1 MLSPSKKGRV
11 MRRILFKLLVLLA
24 AAWIGTLRAE
34 IIVAPQ
40 ALKTM
45 PSQEVLVPAQ
55 QLTIHDLGILTEGE
69 GVFVQVDVTNA
80 TYKDLGVR
88 VVDAANMALARQ
100 NLPFQHVVGEFKKN
114 EDAPFRIKGTIV
126 VGGPHYLVLD
136 NSFANFINKKVVY
149 QLAFLKRRPEEEI
162 AAIKTNFG
170 KFYAALKQGFE
181 FKDFNIRIAPCGQ
194 ANAYST
200 TATGDVTLCTEM
212 FDEMSARPG
221 AITAVLFH
229 EMGHTLM
236 NLWGYPNF
244 GNEDNADQFATIMLL
259 KFGETGKKAL
269 YEWIQWYADHDS
281 RAQAEHMLISGDTHS
296 LSIQRI
302 RNIQASMQN
311 SADLMRR
318 WNNILYPHM
327 TDWALKGIV
336 DKPASFDDADAAK
349 RELSKRARLK

>member
-1 MLSPSKKGRV
+1 
-11 MRRILFKLLVLLA
+11 
-24 AAWIGTLRAE
+24 
-34 IIVAPQ
+34 
-40 ALKTM
+40 
-45 PSQEVLVPAQ
+45 
-55 QLTIHDLGILTEGE
+55 
-69 GVFVQVDVTNA
+69 
-80 TYKDLGVR
+80 
-88 VVDAANMALARQ
+88 
-100 NLPFQHVVGEFKKN
+100 
-114 EDAPFRIKGTIV
+114 
-126 VGGPHYLVLD
+126 
-136 NSFANFINKKVVY
+136 
-149 QLAFLKRRPEEEI
+149 
-162 AAIKTNFG
+162 
-170 KFYAALKQGFE
+170 
-181 FKDFNIRIAPCGQ
+181 
-194 ANAYST
+194 
-200 TATGDVTLCTEM
+200 M

-259 KFGETGKKAL
+259 KFGETGKQAL

-281 RAQAEHMLISGDTHS
+281 RAQAEHMLLSGDTHS

-327 TDWALKGIV
+327 TDWALNGIV
-336 DKPASFDDADAAK
+336 AKPASFDDADAAQ